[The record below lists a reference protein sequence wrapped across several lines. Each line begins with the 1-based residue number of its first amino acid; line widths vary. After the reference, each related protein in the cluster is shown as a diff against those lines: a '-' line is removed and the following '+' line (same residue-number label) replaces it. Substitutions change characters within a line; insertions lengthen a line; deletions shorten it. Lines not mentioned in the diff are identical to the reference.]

1 MDPLLAPVCRT
12 FLNQLAWKI
21 SYHILFRG
29 AHLPLVCINGIHFF
43 KCRTKQ
49 VCWWW
54 YIYCVQGVIIGLQFD
69 SKGDSFASCAENEC
83 VKVKWFTVTFPSSHD
98 LTTVVLFSSPPPP
111 HKHRLVKLS
120 LHCCTCF
127 TSIGKKV
134 QGCEV
139 LSNCRQVCYW
149 LILNCLFCF
158 WAQIWYEVDE
168 AVLLRQTIEPQ
179 NSEIS
184 CFKWFSRSTMDDMCS
199 FIAM

>member
-1 MDPLLAPVCRT
+1 M
-12 FLNQLAWKI
+12 
-21 SYHILFRG
+21 
-29 AHLPLVCINGIHFF
+29 
-43 KCRTKQ
+43 
-49 VCWWW
+49 CWWW

-98 LTTVVLFSSPPPP
+98 LTTLVLFSSPPPP

-127 TSIGKKV
+127 TSIGYKGAGLWSFKQLPSSV
-134 QGCEV
+134 SLTDSQLFV
-139 LSNCRQVCYW
+139 LF
-149 LILNCLFCF
+149 L
-158 WAQIWYEVDE
+158 AQIWYEVDE
-168 AVLLRQTIEPQ
+168 AVLLRQTIEPR

-199 FIAM
+199 FFAM